1 MAGLPPI
8 GGGPLGVAEQERK
21 SHNVGALFAFFV
33 FWRMLKTTFWM
44 RQKTKKPLRAAF
56 SLLLRRQD
64 SNLRPLGYEPNELPL
79 LHSAI

>member
-21 SHNVGALFAFFV
+21 SNIATQCVPFLHKKTPSNKFGEFFYA
-33 FWRMLKTTFWM
+33 
-44 RQKTKKPLRAAF
+44 KKPLRAAF